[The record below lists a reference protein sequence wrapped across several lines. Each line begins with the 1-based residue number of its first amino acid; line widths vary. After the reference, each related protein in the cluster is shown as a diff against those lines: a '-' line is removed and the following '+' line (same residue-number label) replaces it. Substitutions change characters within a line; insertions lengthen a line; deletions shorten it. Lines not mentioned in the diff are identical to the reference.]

1 MDANML
7 LSWHRY
13 GGGRELLQKLYASI
27 NANVVS
33 FPYGPMYTQPLGWF
47 KKPITKSADFKGLK
61 YRTRSEE
68 HTSELQS
75 LRHIVC
81 RLLLEKNKKPH
92 QRLPACILCTCY
104 IVCRRAHG
112 VEPE

>member
-33 FPYGPMYTQPLGWF
+33 FPDGPMTTQPLGWF
-47 KKPITKSADFKGLK
+47 KKPITKPADFKGLK
-61 YRTRSEE
+61 YRTVGISIDMFTNMAASVHAMPAGVIAQTMDRG
-68 HTSELQS
+68 
-75 LRHIVC
+75 
-81 RLLLEKNKKPH
+81 RL
-92 QRLPACILCTCY
+92 AT
-104 IVCRRAHG
+104 HG
-112 VEPE
+112 FR